1 MSGAPRWGLAAQ
13 MTSLAWSGHQGALKG
28 LQPLFLRLNLTSG
41 KPPQRAL
48 QDVLSEVLTEEGKAP
63 GPEERF

>member
-13 MTSLAWSGHQGALKG
+13 TTSLAWSGHQGALKG